1 MPEIVPVLLA
11 LFALLIGVSLLM
23 PLADRL
29 SLPSTMLLAA
39 FGLLLGLFA
48 YWMPPEAT
56 LFGVAAPVGDVVH
69 GLAQLGLDTDA
80 FLYIFLPP
88 LLFAAGITVDLRLMM
103 DEIGAVLV
111 MAVVAVVVCIGFV
124 GFALD
129 AISGFGLVVCLLLG
143 AIVATTDPSAVL
155 AIFGDIGALRRLRVL
170 VAGESLFNDAAAIAL
185 FAIFFEMLAG
195 FRAPEFSRGVMVFLT
210 DFFGGV
216 LLGYVL
222 ARVAAALFNLL
233 RETPAAAI
241 TVSVALAYLAF
252 ILGESYLSV
261 SGVIAVV
268 TASLT
273 TAIYGPVRL
282 APAAWRGLLRIWA
295 QLEFWAN
302 ALIFVLA
309 SMLAVEV
316 LTDANW
322 GDLGLLAVLVVA
334 ALAARGFVLQLL
346 LPLLTAFKLVEPID
360 QKYRTVILWG
370 GLRGA
375 VTLALALSVS
385 NDPRIFEEARHFIG
399 VLATGF
405 VFFTLFVSA
414 PTLKPLLQLL
424 GLDRLSPTEQAL
436 RDRVWELSRS
446 QIRAQVKATAE
457 EYGFEKDLAEDLPI
471 GETAEEQGRPEEL
484 AKLSEQEREAV
495 GLLALATRERELYLA
510 HFDERSISSRLVS
523 SLTARADKLLDAAT
537 DGGVAGYRAVA
548 EKLLQHSWR
557 LRLAM
562 WLQRRCG
569 WTRPLTD
576 RLAGRFEILIVSQ
589 MVLRE
594 LLTYCRRS
602 IKPLLGGKTTEALLE
617 VLQERMA
624 LVDDALKAVE
634 VQYPS
639 YAAALR
645 AQYLTRAALRLE
657 DEAYHRH
664 LGESLISREV
674 FNDLQ
679 RDLAARRAASEARP
693 PLDIGVNLT
702 RIMRR
707 VPLFENLEDEQ
718 LLRVA
723 ELLSARLASPGERIV
738 TKGEKGKAMYFI
750 ATGEAEVM
758 LPDSPIRLETGDFF
772 GEMALLHK
780 QPRVADVV
788 TRGYCNL
795 LVLER
800 RDFQRL
806 LASSKELRREIE
818 KVAAARM
825 EEAEEK
831 GAA

>member
-1 MPEIVPVLLA
+1 MPEIVPALFA
-11 LFALLIGVSLLM
+11 LFALLLGVSLLM

-29 SLPSTMLLAA
+29 SLPYTMLLAA
-39 FGLLLGLFA
+39 FGLALGLAVFLLPTET
-48 YWMPPEAT
+48 MI
-56 LFGVAAPVGDVVH
+56 FGAAEPVGDVLR
-69 GLAQLGLDTDA
+69 GLAQLGFDTDA

-88 LLFAAGITVDLRLMM
+88 LLFAAGVTVDLRLMM
-103 DEIGAVLV
+103 DEIAAVLV
-111 MAVVAVVVCIGFV
+111 MAVVAVLVCIGFV

-129 AISGFGLVVCLLLG
+129 AFAPFGLVVCLLLG

-155 AIFGDIGALRRLRVL
+155 GIFGDIGAPRRLRVL

-222 ARVAAALFNLL
+222 ARIAAALLNLL
-233 RETPAAAI
+233 REGPAAAI
-241 TVSVALAYLAF
+241 TVSVSLAYLAY
-252 ILGESYLSV
+252 ILGESYLGV

-316 LTDANW
+316 LANATW
-322 GDLGLLAVLVVA
+322 GDLGLLLVLIAA
-334 ALAARGFVLQLL
+334 ALAARAFVLQAL
-346 LPLLTAFKLVEPID
+346 LPLLTAAKLVEPID
-360 QKYRTVILWG
+360 QKYRAVILWG

-375 VTLALALSVS
+375 VTLALALSVA
-385 NDPRIFEEARHFIG
+385 NDPRVFPEAQHFIG

-414 PTLKPLLQLL
+414 PTLRPLLQLL

-446 QIRAQVKATAE
+446 QIREQVKATAE
-457 EYGFEKDLAEDLPI
+457 EYGFEKELAEEVPI
-471 GETAEEQGRPEEL
+471 GESSEEPTQPEAL

-510 HFDERSISSRLVS
+510 HFEERSISSRLVS
-523 SLTARADKLLDAAT
+523 LLTARADKLLDAAT
-537 DGGVAGYRAVA
+537 DGGVAGYRAAA

-569 WTRPLTD
+569 WSRPLSD
-576 RLAGRFEILIVSQ
+576 RLATRFEILIVSQ

-594 LLTYCRRS
+594 LLTFCRRS

-617 VLQERMA
+617 VLRDRLA

-634 VQYPS
+634 VQYPT

-664 LGESLISREV
+664 LEENLISREV

-679 RDLAARRAASEARP
+679 RDLAARREASEARP

-707 VPLFENLEDEQ
+707 VPLFANLDDKQ

-723 ELLSARLASPGERIV
+723 ELLTARLASPGERII
-738 TKGEKGKAMYFI
+738 TRGEKGKAMYFI

-758 LPDSPIRLETGDFF
+758 LPEKPIRLGTGDFF
-772 GEMALLHK
+772 GEMALLHR

-818 KVAAARM
+818 EIAADRM
-825 EEAEEK
+825 DRVEEQEA
-831 GAA
+831 G

>member
-1 MPEIVPVLLA
+1 MPDIVPVLLA
-11 LFALLIGVSLLM
+11 LFTLLLGVSLLM

-29 SLPSTMLLAA
+29 SLPYTMLLAA
-39 FGLLLGLFA
+39 FGLALGLLA
-48 YWMPPEAT
+48 PLVPPDSG
-56 LFGVAAPVGDVVH
+56 LFGAAQPIGDALS
-69 GLAQLGLDTDA
+69 GLGRLGLDTEA
-80 FLYIFLPP
+80 FLFIFLPP
-88 LLFAAGITVDLRLMM
+88 LLFAAGITVDLRQML

-129 AISGFGLVVCLLLG
+129 AFSEFGLVVCLLLG

-155 AIFGDIGALRRLRVL
+155 AIFGDIGAPRRLRGL

-195 FRAPEFSRGVMVFLT
+195 FRAPDFGRGLIVFAV
-210 DFFGGV
+210 DFAGGV
-216 LLGYVL
+216 ALGYLLARGAATLLGVL
-222 ARVAAALFNLL
+222 REGPVAAV
-233 RETPAAAI
+233 
-241 TVSVALAYLAF
+241 TVSVCLAYLAY
-252 ILGESYLSV
+252 ILGESYLGV

-268 TASLT
+268 TAALT
-273 TAIYGPVRL
+273 IAIYGPVRL

-309 SMLAVEV
+309 SMLAVRV
-316 LTDANW
+316 LAAATW
-322 GDLGLLAVLVVA
+322 HDLGLLGVLILA

-346 LPLLTAFKLVEPID
+346 LPLLTAARLVHPID
-360 QKYRTVILWG
+360 QKYRAVILWG

-385 NDPRIFEEARHFIG
+385 HDPRIFPEAQHFIA
-399 VLATGF
+399 VLASGF

-414 PTLKPLLQLL
+414 PSLRPLLQLL

-436 RDRVWELSRS
+436 RDRVWELSRG
-446 QIRAQVKATAE
+446 QIRAQVKSTAE
-457 EYGFEKDLAEDLPI
+457 EYGFAPELAEALPI
-471 GETAEEQGRPEEL
+471 GETSDTPVESDAL
-484 AKLSEQEREAV
+484 TALSKQEREAV
-495 GLLALATRERELYLA
+495 GLLALATQERELYLA
-510 HFDERSISSRLVS
+510 HFEERSISSRLVTVLS
-523 SLTARADKLLDAAT
+523 ARADKLLDAAT
-537 DGGVAGYRAVA
+537 DDGVVGYQAAA
-548 EKLLQHSWR
+548 EKMLRHSWR
-557 LRLAM
+557 LKLAM

-569 WTRPLTD
+569 WSRPLSQ
-576 RLAGRFEILIVSQ
+576 RLASRFEILIVSQ

-594 LLTYCRRS
+594 LLTFTRRS
-602 IKPLLGGKTTEALLE
+602 VKPLLGDATTEVLLQ
-617 VLQERMA
+617 VLEERLS
-624 LVDDALKAVE
+624 LVGDALRAVE

-664 LGESLISREV
+664 LEENLISREV

-679 RDLAARRAASEARP
+679 RDLAARRSACEARP
-693 PLDIGVNLT
+693 PLDIGINLT

-707 VPLFENLEDEQ
+707 VPLFAELEDAQ

-723 ELLSARLASPGERIV
+723 ELLRARLAHPGERIV
-738 TKGEKGKAMYFI
+738 AKGEHGKAMYFI
-750 ATGEAEVM
+750 ATGDAEVL
-758 LPDSPIRLETGDFF
+758 LPEGPVILGTGDFF
-772 GEMALLHK
+772 GEMALLHN
-780 QPRVADVV
+780 QPRMADVL

-800 RDFQRL
+800 RDFRRL
-806 LASSKELRREIE
+806 LNSSRGLKSVIE
-818 KVAAARM
+818 KIASERLGRAEE
-825 EEAEEK
+825 EEA
-831 GAA
+831 